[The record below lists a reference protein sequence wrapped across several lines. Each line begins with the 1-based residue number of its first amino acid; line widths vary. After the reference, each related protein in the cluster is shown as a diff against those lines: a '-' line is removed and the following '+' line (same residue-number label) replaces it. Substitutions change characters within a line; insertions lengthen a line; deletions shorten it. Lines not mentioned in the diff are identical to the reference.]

1 MVDAAHQRVRAGSP
15 MLGLVVVRQSLAYR
29 VAIEDLATIALC
41 SESGEWIGR
50 VEFLPL
56 VK

>member
-1 MVDAAHQRVRAGSP
+1 MIDAANHRLRAGLP

-29 VAIEDLATIALC
+29 LAIEDWAAIALC
-41 SESGEWIGR
+41 SEPDEWIGR
-50 VEFLPL
+50 VEYLPL